1 MAFPEIETN
10 IFGAQMLTGFT
21 ERRTG
26 GFGGTGV
33 QGAVSLEQANSLIG
47 WLPYESEAVNVTI
60 LTEEGV
66 VTIPDPNAKV
76 LVHPNT
82 HEILGRHLSG
92 YKVHGYAETLLRD
105 AQAITSGSEL
115 GIAKVTLL
123 GGGRR
128 ACVQYE
134 FDENVTTGRGIEFRP
149 FLSAATSLD
158 GSIAT
163 SFFTGSQV
171 VICDNTL
178 QLALRKATQAGDI
191 YKVKHT
197 RNSEVNVADAR
208 RVLDI
213 VFRTSDEFAAEFDKL
228 ASEFVSDA
236 QWLEILDRLAPRPK
250 DDAPARTRGN
260 LERKR
265 VELSRLWNFDPR
277 VAPWKNSKY
286 GVVAATNTWAN
297 HVQVVKGADRAERN
311 VARLI
316 DGSFAKSDVATLR
329 LLAEVV

>member
-1 MAFPEIETN
+1 MSTEIETN
-10 IFGAQMLTGFT
+10 IYGARMLTGFT

-26 GFGGTGV
+26 GFGGAGV
-33 QGAVSLEQANSLIG
+33 QGAISIEQANSLIG
-47 WLPYESEAVNVTI
+47 WLPYESERVDVTI
-60 LTEEGV
+60 ITDEGV
-66 VTIPDPNAKV
+66 VTIPDPDAKH
-76 LVHPNT
+76 LVHPVT

-92 YKVHGYAETLLRD
+92 YKVHGYADTLLRD

-115 GIAKVTLL
+115 GIAKVTML

-128 ACVQYE
+128 AAVQYE
-134 FDENVTTGRGIEFRP
+134 FNENVTTKRGIQFRP

-171 VICDNTL
+171 IICDNTL
-178 QLALRKATQAGDI
+178 QLALRKATAAGDI

-213 VFRTSDEFAAEFDKL
+213 VFNTSDAFAEEFDKL
-228 ASEFVSDA
+228 ASQFVSDQ
-236 QWLEILDRLAPRPK
+236 QWIEILDELAPLAK
-250 DDAPARTRGN
+250 DTASARTRGN
-260 LERKR
+260 AERKR
-265 VELSRLWNFDPR
+265 VELSRLWNFDDR
-277 VAPWKNSKY
+277 VAPWKNSAY

-316 DGSFAKSDVATLR
+316 DGSFAKSDVTTLR
-329 LLAEVV
+329 VLERVL